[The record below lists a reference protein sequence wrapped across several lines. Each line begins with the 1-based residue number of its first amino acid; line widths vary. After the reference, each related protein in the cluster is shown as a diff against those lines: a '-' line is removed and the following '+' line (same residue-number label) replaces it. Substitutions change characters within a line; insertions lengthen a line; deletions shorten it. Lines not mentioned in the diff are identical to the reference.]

1 MKSRA
6 MISRAIKWGML
17 LTLSCD
23 LAQASGVIVIAHRG
37 ASGYLPEHTLEAKA
51 LAIGM
56 DADYVEQDVVLTRDD
71 VPIVTHDITLED
83 VSDIASH
90 FPGRARAD
98 GHYYA
103 IDFTIAELKT
113 LWRHERTAADHSRVF
128 PGRFPATT
136 PGSAI
141 VTLAEEIDFVQ
152 GINQSTGRN
161 VGLYTEVKYP
171 AWHRGQGKDI
181 TRIVLDALRTH
192 GYSKRSDKV
201 FFQCFDAEELKRVHT
216 QLKSELK
223 LIQLIGENSWHESSV
238 DYETMMTERGIAEVA
253 RYADGI
259 GPEITQ
265 LVEWP
270 TAGGKARIKPLA
282 ALAKAH
288 GLLMHPYT
296 LRIDSLPPNAPSTT
310 AVLDALFN
318 GVKVDGLFSDF
329 PDVVVRYRNGHP

>member
-1 MKSRA
+1 MKSHA
-6 MISRAIKWGML
+6 MKWGML
-17 LTLSCD
+17 LTLICGI
-23 LAQASGVIVIAHRG
+23 AQASGVIVIAHRG

-56 DADYVEQDVVLTRDD
+56 GADYVEQDVVLTKDD

-83 VSDIASH
+83 ISDIAAH

-113 LWRHERTAADHSRVF
+113 LRRHERDNADHSMVF
-128 PGRFPATT
+128 PGRFPAAT

-141 VTLAEEIDFVQ
+141 VTLSEEIDFVQ
-152 GINQSTGRN
+152 GINRSTGRN

-171 AWHRGQGKDI
+171 AWHRQQGKDI
-181 TRIVLDALRTH
+181 TRIVLDSLRSH

-201 FFQCFDAEELKRVHT
+201 FFQCFDADELKRVRT

-223 LIQLIGENSWHESSV
+223 LIQLIGENSWHESSA
-238 DYETMMTERGIAEVA
+238 DYEAMMTERGIAEVA
-253 RYADGI
+253 SYADGI

-270 TAGGKARIKPLA
+270 TAGGKVRIKPLG

-288 GLLMHPYT
+288 GLLIHPYT
-296 LRIDSLPPNAPSTT
+296 LRIDSLPPNAPGGA
-310 AVLDALFN
+310 AVLDALFKR
-318 GVKVDGLFSDF
+318 VKVDGLFSDF

>member
-1 MKSRA
+1 M
-6 MISRAIKWGML
+6 KWGML
-17 LTLSCD
+17 LTLICG
-23 LAQASGVIVIAHRG
+23 LAQASGLIVIAHRG

-56 DADYVEQDVVLTRDD
+56 GADYVEQDVVLTKDD

-83 VSDIASH
+83 ISDIATH

-113 LWRHERTAADHSRVF
+113 LRRHERVNADQSMVF

-141 VTLAEEIDFVQ
+141 VTLSEEIDFVQ
-152 GINQSTGRN
+152 GINRSTGRN

-171 AWHRGQGKDI
+171 AWHRKQGKDI
-181 TRIVLDALRTH
+181 TRIVLDSLRSH

-201 FFQCFDAEELKRVHT
+201 FFQCFDADELKRVHT
-216 QLKSELK
+216 QLNSELK
-223 LIQLIGENSWHESSV
+223 LIQLIGENSWHESPA
-238 DYETMMTERGIAEVA
+238 DYEAMMTERGIADVA
-253 RYADGI
+253 SYADGI

-270 TAGGKARIKPLA
+270 TAGGKVQIKPLA
-282 ALAKAH
+282 AFAKAH

-310 AVLDALFN
+310 AVLDALFKR
-318 GVKVDGLFSDF
+318 VKVDGLFSDF
-329 PDVVVRYRNGHP
+329 PDVVFRYRISYP